1 MSNDGNDLMTKDAL
15 KRLRSSG
22 GVPIDSNKIIDNYCE
37 VEFKESLDECKTPD
51 EREKLKKRYVECY
64 TKGDGKTFMDETLAK
79 LQDYVAQAKDGL
91 KDLQEGAV
99 KITTSNVVPAVITTG
114 SATSVPNPVYTAI
127 DNAQKKRTLLV
138 LVKTCSRTVTSIVEL
153 AVLIHWALP
162 TEVLTLI
169 ELIGVVTKILENI
182 PG

>member
-1 MSNDGNDLMTKDAL
+1 MSNDGNDLMARATL

-22 GVPIDSNKIIDNYCE
+22 TPINSGAIIDNYCE
-37 VEFKESLDECKTPD
+37 IEFKESLDECKTPA
-51 EREKLKKRYVECY
+51 ERKKLKKRYVEYY
-64 TKGDGKTFMDETLAK
+64 TKGAGKPFMDEALAK
-79 LQDYVAQAKDGL
+79 LRDYVAQAKSEL
-91 KDLQEGAV
+91 KDLQEGSV
-99 KITTSNVVPAVITTG
+99 KIMASNAVPAVITTG
-114 SATSVPNPVYTAI
+114 SATSVPNFAYTAI

-153 AVLIHWALP
+153 AVLIHWTLP

>member
-1 MSNDGNDLMTKDAL
+1 MSNDGNDLMARATL
-15 KRLRSSG
+15 KRLRSG
-22 GVPIDSNKIIDNYCE
+22 GSSIASTAVIDNYCE
-37 VEFKESLDECKTPD
+37 IEFKDSLDECKTPA
-51 EREKLKKRYVECY
+51 ERKKLKKRYVEYY
-64 TKGDGKTFMDETLAK
+64 TKGAGKPFMDEALAK
-79 LQDYVAQAKDGL
+79 LRDYVAQAKSEL
-91 KDLQEGAV
+91 KDLQEGSV
-99 KITTSNVVPAVITTG
+99 KIMASNAVPAVITTG
-114 SATSVPNPVYTAI
+114 SATSVPNFAYTAI

-153 AVLIHWALP
+153 AVLIHWTLP